1 MMGLS
6 TCPGLLGLFPVHGQL
21 CCRLGILGGRR
32 IGGLLET
39 ANLMVKVQL
48 SGLPLPG
55 LRLETED
62 RLLEGCGGHLKQFI
76 MVGTKPP

>member
-32 IGGLLET
+32 IGGL
-39 ANLMVKVQL
+39 
-48 SGLPLPG
+48 
-55 LRLETED
+55 RLETED
-62 RLLEGCGGHLKQFI
+62 RLLEGCGGHLKQII